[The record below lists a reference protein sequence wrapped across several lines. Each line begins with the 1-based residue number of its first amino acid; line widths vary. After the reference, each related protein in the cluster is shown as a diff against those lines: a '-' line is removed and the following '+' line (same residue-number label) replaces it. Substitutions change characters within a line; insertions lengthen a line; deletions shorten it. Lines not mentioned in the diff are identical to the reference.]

1 MKSRK
6 QKALVALAVFVA
18 GSLLGWVIVTRQAER
33 SGLAAATKALR
44 PAELGWPKEE
54 ARPSPPPV
62 ETSPA
67 NAEAKT
73 PALAVPKGDKSPT
86 KAVMPDNR
94 TLQSASQPGQSKRRG
109 KEPIQD
115 PLARAALAYV
125 GVDWEAEMYWCEAI
139 NDPNLP
145 PQERQDLIEDL
156 NEDGLSDPKHPT
168 LEDLPIIMSRL
179 RLIELLAPEA
189 MDTVNADAFLEA
201 YKDLANLANLVMGGG
216 EPVR

>member
-6 QKALVALAVFVA
+6 QKVFVALAVFVA
-18 GSLLGWVIVTRQAER
+18 GGFLGWVIVTRQAER

-44 PAELGWPKEE
+44 LAELGWPKEE
-54 ARPSPPPV
+54 ARPGPPPG
-62 ETSPA
+62 ETSPT
-67 NAEAKT
+67 NAEAKAPT
-73 PALAVPKGDKSPT
+73 LAVPKGDKSPV
-86 KAVMPDNR
+86 KLVKPDNQTPR
-94 TLQSASQPGQSKRRG
+94 PGAQSGQGKRRG

-139 NDPNLP
+139 NDPNLK

-168 LEDLPIIMSRL
+168 IEDLPIIVSRL
-179 RLIELLAPEA
+179 RLIELLAPEG
-189 MDTVNADAFLEA
+189 MDKVNADAFLEA
-201 YKDLANLANLVMGGG
+201 YKDLTNLVMGGG